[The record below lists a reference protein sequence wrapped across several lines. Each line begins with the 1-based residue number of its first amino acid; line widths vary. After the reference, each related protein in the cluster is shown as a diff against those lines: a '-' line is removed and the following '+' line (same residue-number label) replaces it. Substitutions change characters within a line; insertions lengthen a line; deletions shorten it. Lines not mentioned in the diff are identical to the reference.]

1 MARIPKQ
8 RVIFDAEKYDLDYLR
23 ETRDSYSPMTDA
35 EFEDSISY
43 DMGEDDL
50 RDLMETD
57 WRSNEKALDAF
68 LGKSILVRYSPVN
81 YDDGF
86 VQFNLNDLHDLLH
99 AHTSPLHRVDK
110 VWDEDGHLF
119 LSGKWPDNS
128 PLLVEVRKL
137 TVEGERDM
145 DAILTADRRGDFDAV
160 RGTFHAMWDD
170 PALVS
175 TPRYAELALGMPAE
189 EALAPLPLDHI
200 TFDDEIADNGDKLNF
215 YIPVAFNCDAVF
227 GTDVCSLD
235 NDDYLNIYVDYD
247 MRTGK
252 VADHL
257 SVVMEY
263 ADRDWEFTTYPLDE
277 AEREAL
283 LTKMDAYC
291 RHETGKGI
299 SDRRIVKPISRG
311 CARNLRT
318 TATMMGATRS
328 IGTTTIPS
336 RRTNWSRR
344 LITGSQRAIP
354 ARKAI
359 SHRPCTIQ
367 SGRLRRA
374 SCTSP
379 SSTTSTTR
387 PMR

>member
-57 WRSNEKALDAF
+57 WRSNENALDAF

-137 TVEGERDM
+137 TVEGERAM
-145 DAILTADRRGDFDAV
+145 DAILTADRRGDFAAV

-170 PALVS
+170 PALALQKARATGWEIEEQEAAEPVS
-175 TPRYAELALGMPAE
+175 LKAAVKESRAAS
-189 EALAPLPLDHI
+189 EALVAHGASAVDLEH
-200 TFDDEIADNGDKLNF
+200 EADNARTAASPLSKPDGD
-215 YIPVAFNCDAVF
+215 
-227 GTDVCSLD
+227 
-235 NDDYLNIYVDYD
+235 
-247 MRTGK
+247 R
-252 VADHL
+252 
-257 SVVMEY
+257 
-263 ADRDWEFTTYPLDE
+263 
-277 AEREAL
+277 
-283 LTKMDAYC
+283 
-291 RHETGKGI
+291 
-299 SDRRIVKPISRG
+299 
-311 CARNLRT
+311 
-318 TATMMGATRS
+318 
-328 IGTTTIPS
+328 
-336 RRTNWSRR
+336 
-344 LITGSQRAIP
+344 
-354 ARKAI
+354 
-359 SHRPCTIQ
+359 
-367 SGRLRRA
+367 
-374 SCTSP
+374 
-379 SSTTSTTR
+379 
-387 PMR
+387 

>member
-1 MARIPKQ
+1 MTRIPKQ

-137 TVEGERDM
+137 TVEGERTM

-189 EALAPLPLDHI
+189 EALAPLPLDLIGFAEEI
-200 TFDDEIADNGDKLNF
+200 TEYDDKLNF
-215 YIPVAFNCDAVF
+215 YIPVTFDCDAVF

-263 ADRDWEFTTYPLDE
+263 ADRDCEFTTYPLDE

-299 SDRRIVKPISRG
+299 SEYAKEVMGEPERPVSLKTAAKESREASSALAG
-311 CARNLRT
+311 NDAHEDIGQDAR
-318 TATMMGATRS
+318 
-328 IGTTTIPS
+328 
-336 RRTNWSRR
+336 
-344 LITGSQRAIP
+344 
-354 ARKAI
+354 
-359 SHRPCTIQ
+359 
-367 SGRLRRA
+367 
-374 SCTSP
+374 
-379 SSTTSTTR
+379 
-387 PMR
+387 

>member
-50 RDLMETD
+50 LDLMKMD

-86 VQFNLNDLHDLLH
+86 VQFNLNDLDDLLH
-99 AHTSPLHRVDK
+99 THTSPLHRVDK
-110 VWDEDGHLF
+110 IWDEDGHLF
-119 LSGKWPDNS
+119 FSGKWPDNS

-137 TVEGERDM
+137 TDEGERAM
-145 DAILTADRRGDFDAV
+145 DGILAASRSGDFDAV
-160 RGTFHAMWDD
+160 RGTFHAIWDD

-189 EALAPLPLDHI
+189 EALAPLPLDLI
-200 TFDDEIADNGDKLNF
+200 TFDDE
-215 YIPVAFNCDAVF
+215 DAVF

-247 MRTGK
+247 MVTGA
-252 VADHL
+252 VAAHL
-257 SVVMEY
+257 DISLNR
-263 ADRDWEFTTYPLDE
+263 ADGGIDELSYPLDD
-277 AEREAL
+277 AERIAL
-283 LTKMDAYC
+283 LPKMDSYC

-299 SDRRIVKPISRG
+299 AEYAKEVMGEPEQPVSLKAAVRESREASAALADNDAHENIG
-311 CARNLRT
+311 QDAR
-318 TATMMGATRS
+318 
-328 IGTTTIPS
+328 
-336 RRTNWSRR
+336 
-344 LITGSQRAIP
+344 
-354 ARKAI
+354 
-359 SHRPCTIQ
+359 
-367 SGRLRRA
+367 
-374 SCTSP
+374 
-379 SSTTSTTR
+379 
-387 PMR
+387 